1 MLELLVYIFFAVA
14 VVVGIIATI
23 AVWVVVVGC
32 VIAGILVFGVALWVV
47 MRVLHVRDRVIES
60 YRDRKRRRE
69 NRKRFPGTIAS

>member
-14 VVVGIIATI
+14 VVVGIIVTI
-23 AVWVVVVGC
+23 AVWAVVVGC

-47 MRVLHVRDRVIES
+47 MRVMRVRDRVIES
-60 YRDRKRRRE
+60 YRDWKRRRE

>member
-14 VVVGIIATI
+14 VVVGIIVTI
-23 AVWVVVVGC
+23 AVWAVVVGC